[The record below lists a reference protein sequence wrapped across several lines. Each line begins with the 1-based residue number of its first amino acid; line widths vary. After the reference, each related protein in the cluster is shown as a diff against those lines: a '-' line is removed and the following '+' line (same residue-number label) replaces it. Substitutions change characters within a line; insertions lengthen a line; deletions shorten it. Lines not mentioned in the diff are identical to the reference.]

1 MVYVGPGRA
10 RLPTFDLKRPA
21 DFRNPSPMRIFVTL
35 LGLSALLPWSS
46 YAQGSSLSGSTGN
59 VAPGIATADQATDS
73 TALNQRAIELKTQFE
88 LLSQLAQEHKKR
100 AQETPPDQTARSQWE
115 TDLAKEL
122 SEKAAGILTVL
133 NNVHQRQVA
142 FERAQ
147 TNLVS
152 SVSETAAVSS
162 NSMGN
167 ADETAFLGKVDER
180 LAAVQQEIAEALET
194 GKLYTAQLLTNKTSE
209 DVSRTTFLLESNGDD
224 IKRLRKEVFDL
235 ELKKL
240 EFRALRQR

>member
-1 MVYVGPGRA
+1 
-10 RLPTFDLKRPA
+10 
-21 DFRNPSPMRIFVTL
+21 MRIFVTL

-122 SEKAAGILTVL
+122 SEKAAGISTLL
-133 NNVHQRQVA
+133 NSMHQKQVA
-142 FERAQ
+142 FEAAQ

-152 SVSETAAVSS
+152 SISDAATSS
-162 NSMGN
+162 PTSGSNP
-167 ADETAFLGKVDER
+167 DEAAFLGKVNER
-180 LAAVQQEIAEALET
+180 LVAVQQEIADALDA
-194 GKLYTAQLLTNKTSE
+194 GKVYSAQLLTNKTPD
-209 DVSRTTFLLESNGDD
+209 DVYHTTFLLQSNGDE
-224 IKRLRKEVFDL
+224 IKRLRKEIFDL